1 MREGAGSIAVVA
13 LGLHGAD
20 GSVAWHRPCDL
31 HWEMEPMGGGAPT
44 ASLRLLGT
52 GEGNNFRREA
62 EGVEVGDIAA
72 GMQSGSLGEGDAKA
86 LARIAARQL
95 GDVDE
100 IVLEG
105 EHVP

>member
-1 MREGAGSIAVVA
+1 MSEGSGSVAVVA

-20 GSVAWHRPCDL
+20 GSVAWHRPCLL
-31 HWEMEPMGGGAPT
+31 HWEMEPAGDGAPT

-52 GEGNNFRREA
+52 GDGNDFRREA
-62 EGVEVGDIAA
+62 EGVEVGEVAA
-72 GMQSGSLGEGDAKA
+72 GMRSGSLGEGDAKA